1 MDIITSA
8 APDDPTLPFDGPRG
22 FSAAGLAGLFF
33 MDGADTTAAIANA
46 AGGAATAVVP
56 AASQAWAAANLMTNG
71 GINLKGNTYLPGP
84 TIDLTAEWTMFAHLA
99 VGLPTQHDAATS
111 WLSPILSTNQ
121 YAANRGVIVY
131 STISTGY
138 PTAANAITPNQRW
151 FSSGSQATPVSLGA
165 GSDVTYTQP
174 YTFAMS
180 FKAGNL
186 RSRLFRAGGKI
197 AEVIS
202 AVTIANIVNGIPN
215 QKPTVNTPLQNY
227 AEANLLCEVF
237 GVYTRDLTDND
248 LATTD
253 LMSSAIRVAR
263 GR

>member
-1 MDIITSA
+1 MDIITAA

-22 FSAAGLAGLFF
+22 FSSAGLAGLYF
-33 MDGADTTAAIANA
+33 MEGADSPASIADAN
-46 AGGAATAVVP
+46 GGAPTAVVVS
-56 AASQAWAAANLMTNG
+56 AQAWASAALMTNG

-99 VGLPTQHDAATS
+99 VGLPTQHDAVTS

-121 YAANRGVIVY
+121 YGANKGVIMY
-131 STISTGY
+131 STVSAGY
-138 PTAANAITPNQRW
+138 PSAANAISPNQRW
-151 FSSGSQATPVSLGA
+151 FNSGAQATPVALGA
-165 GSDVTYTQP
+165 TSDVTYTQP

-180 FKAGNL
+180 FKTGNL
-186 RSRLFRAGGKI
+186 RSRLFRSGLKI
-197 AEVIS
+197 AEVVS
-202 AVTIANIVNGIPN
+202 AVTIANVVNGVPS
-215 QKPTVNTPLQNY
+215 QKPIVCTPLQNY

-237 GVYTRDLTDND
+237 GVYTRELTDSD

-253 LMSSAIRVAR
+253 LMSVAVRQGR